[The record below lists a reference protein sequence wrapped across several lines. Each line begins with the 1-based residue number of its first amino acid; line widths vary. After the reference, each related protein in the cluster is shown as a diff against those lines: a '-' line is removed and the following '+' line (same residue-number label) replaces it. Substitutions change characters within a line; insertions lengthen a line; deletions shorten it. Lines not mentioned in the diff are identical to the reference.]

1 MNDLS
6 SEHNTAASGNPPSE
20 QREKLSSLT
29 APGESRRT
37 GDVQRYLKFIKSL
50 KIILPLIA
58 LCIVAV
64 LFTSNM
70 FQDDFVAPE
79 NLQEEVTPVA
89 GTNKLVNPRFDSVDD
104 KNQPYTITAE
114 SADQNLKSEKIAL
127 QKPLA
132 DIVLNSGQ
140 WLAMKSEKGLFN
152 QNDQTLQLDENV
164 RLYHDGGYQFSM
176 NALDID
182 LKANTAVSNT
192 DINGHGPMGTLQAKG
207 MQADNDAEQLV
218 FVGPAK
224 LVLYDLDDN
233 NLSEVLKP

>member
-29 APGESRRT
+29 APGESRHT
-37 GDVQRYLKFIKSL
+37 GDVQRYSKFIKSL

-152 QNDQTLQLDENV
+152 QKDQTLQLDENV

-182 LKANTAVSNT
+182 LKANTAVSHT